1 MANVTY
7 YIGAGA
13 SAGRRSKDGW
23 ILEGLPVVSEIAK
36 RIDDLINNFNQASF
50 PSDFSRVDEF
60 VGLKTREDWQKAKE
74 RMLANMKWLLVACR
88 QNATIDT
95 FAKKLVLQDKKSEFE
110 HLERLLAFYFIL
122 EQILNA
128 PDSRYD
134 TFLANILQEERQ
146 FPYNIKVLS
155 WNYDSQFEIAYHEY
169 DKVHQLSIGS
179 KLSEAYQP
187 FDILKING
195 SASFKDD
202 SNIATYRKQLITKI
216 PKERKPYDPF
226 GDYDAADMYSILL
239 DEVVD
244 LYSWYVGEMN
254 PLKPQS
260 TNLSFA
266 FDYNK
271 PSNVLYRRA
280 KEIVGVTDALVIIGY
295 TFPFFNREI
304 DRKILDN
311 LNPDAEIYI
320 QDMIPERVKQSFMAV
335 CPYIKDA
342 NIHLLN
348 EVDQFFLPPQL

>member
-1 MANVTY
+1 MHVD
-7 YIGAGA
+7 
-13 SAGRRSKDGW
+13 KMLLL
-23 ILEGLPVVSEIAK
+23 ILL
-36 RIDDLINNFNQASF
+36 
-50 PSDFSRVDEF
+50 
-60 VGLKTREDWQKAKE
+60 
-74 RMLANMKWLLVACR
+74 
-88 QNATIDT
+88 
-95 FAKKLVLQDKKSEFE
+95 LQDKKSEFE
-110 HLERLLAFYFIL
+110 HLEHLLAFYFII
-122 EQILNA
+122 EQILTA

-134 TFLANILQEERQ
+134 TFLANILQDKSQ

-195 SASFKDD
+195 SATFKDETD
-202 SNIATYRKQLITKI
+202 WAKHRKQLISKI
-216 PKERKPYDPF
+216 PKEWKPYDPF
-226 GDYDAADMYSILL
+226 GDYDAVDMYSILL

-254 PLKPQS
+254 PLKPNS

-271 PSNVLYRRA
+271 PSDVLYRRA

-320 QDMIPERVKQSFMAV
+320 QDMNPERVKQSFLAV
-335 CPYIKDA
+335 CPSVKDHK
-342 NIHLLN
+342 IHLLK